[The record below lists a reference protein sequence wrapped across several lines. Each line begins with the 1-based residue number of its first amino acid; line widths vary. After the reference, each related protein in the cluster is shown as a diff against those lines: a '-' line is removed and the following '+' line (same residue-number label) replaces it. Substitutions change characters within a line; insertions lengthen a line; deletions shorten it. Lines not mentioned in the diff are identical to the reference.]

1 MSEVAKIASEVQL
14 LNPTALITLYEL
26 DTTMIAGGTVFHFH
40 PDVNGVGEPIVWN
53 SQEYVPFPILAE
65 GFEWRSSG
73 TMPRPTVHVA
83 NVAGL
88 FGELLREMDD
98 LVGAKLTRIR
108 TFARYLDAVNFPDGN
123 PLADP
128 TAEMTRDVYYINRTV
143 KEGVLVEFELAALL
157 EVHGIKLPRRLIAP
171 NACPWKYRGPGC
183 EYAGPPVAD
192 VNDNPTTD
200 PALDRC
206 GCRLSSCK
214 LRFPNQ
220 VIPFGGFPGA
230 ALVR

>member
-40 PDVNGVGEPIVWN
+40 PDVNGLGAPIVWN
-53 SQEYVPFPILAE
+53 NQEYVPFPILAE

-88 FGELLREMDD
+88 FGALLREMDD

-128 TAEMTRDVYYINRTV
+128 TAEMTRDVYYINRKV

-157 EVHGIKLPRRLIAP
+157 DVHGIKLPRRLIAP

-214 LRFPNQ
+214 LRFTNQ